1 MSGKKPPLFGPA
13 VRMAVLLLILCGVL
27 YPLAVVGVG
36 QAVFPHQAN
45 GSLIVRHG
53 QIIGSRLI
61 GQNVVGPEWFWG
73 RPSGTAGGPYNAAD
87 SGGPNLGPTNRAL
100 LAAILSAEKRLTRY
114 QPHLN
119 PRTIPQNLVTASASG
134 LDPDITPAAARI
146 QVPRVSR
153 YSHVPAAVLFQ
164 LINRLTRPPALGLF
178 GHARVNVLELNLAVL
193 AWEQA
198 HRP

>member
-1 MSGKKPPLFGPA
+1 MSGKRTSLLGPA

-36 QAVFPHQAN
+36 QAMFPHQAN

-53 QIIGSRLI
+53 QVIGSRLI
-61 GQNVVGPEWFWG
+61 GQNAVGPEWFWG
-73 RPSGTAGGPYNAAD
+73 RPSGTGGSPYNAAD

-100 LAAILSAEKRLTRY
+100 LAAIRGAEARLTRY

-134 LDPDITPAAARI
+134 LDPDITPAAAQL

-153 YSHVPAAVLFQ
+153 FSHVPATVLLQ
-164 LINRLTRPPALGLF
+164 LIHQLTRPPALGLF
-178 GHARVNVLELNLAVL
+178 GHARVNVLELNLALL

-198 HRP
+198 HRR